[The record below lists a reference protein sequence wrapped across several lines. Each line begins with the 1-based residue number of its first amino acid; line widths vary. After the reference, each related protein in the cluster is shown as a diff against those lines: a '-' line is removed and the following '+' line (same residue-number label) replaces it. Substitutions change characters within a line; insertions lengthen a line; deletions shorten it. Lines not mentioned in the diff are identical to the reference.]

1 MTTLDLCTAQLQS
14 VSGARV
20 QKLVLQVSRKF
31 RFQAGQYLQI
41 VHPTGV
47 LIPLSIATAPH
58 RLPELHL
65 HYQSSNTPE
74 AVLMDELLATF
85 KQGTC
90 EFSINGPLG
99 NVVLEATPTRPLAL
113 IAGGTGAAQMAS
125 FIDQL
130 SKTPPLLDVTLLFC
144 AGTNADLYLRP
155 WLADLD
161 TPWLNPILI
170 ADARRTP
177 GNRGLTWL
185 KDQAEKL
192 LTHRIV
198 LSGSPGFVYAAT
210 DTLTQSGIAESAL
223 ESDVFSYAP
232 RS

>member
-1 MTTLDLCTAQLQS
+1 MRKLFLMLLTIVVRAL
-14 VSGARV
+14 RV
-20 QKLVLQVSRKF
+20 ACRSRSDLVL
-31 RFQAGQYLQI
+31 
-41 VHPTGV
+41 
-47 LIPLSIATAPH
+47 
-58 RLPELHL
+58 E
-65 HYQSSNTPE
+65 N
-74 AVLMDELLATF
+74 
-85 KQGTC
+85 
-90 EFSINGPLG
+90 
-99 NVVLEATPTRPLAL
+99 
-113 IAGGTGAAQMAS
+113 AAQMAS

-161 TPWLNPILI
+161 APWLNPILI

-192 LTHRIV
+192 LAHRIV